1 MLPLHKAVESLN
13 EIRKRCTLWKCRG
26 AWQILVY
33 NIKSFELI
41 FIFNL
46 NFKIILAFG
55 AMTSF
60 VVQAA
65 MEAKLLFIPF
75 PELWDDR

>member
-13 EIRKRCTLWKCRG
+13 EIRKRCTLWKRRG
-26 AWQILVY
+26 ARQILVY

-65 MEAKLLFIPF
+65 MEAKLLLIPF

>member
-13 EIRKRCTLWKCRG
+13 EIRKRCTLWKRRG
-26 AWQILVY
+26 VRQILVY
-33 NIKSFELI
+33 SIKSFELI